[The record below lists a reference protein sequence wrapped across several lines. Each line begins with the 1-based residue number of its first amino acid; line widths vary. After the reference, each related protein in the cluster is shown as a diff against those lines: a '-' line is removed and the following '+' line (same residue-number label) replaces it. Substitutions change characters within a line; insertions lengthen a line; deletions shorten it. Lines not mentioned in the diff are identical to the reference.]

1 MGTPQ
6 CDSPYHPHYRRDSL
20 SGVGLADAAAQGAMT
35 REQLFLEQLPVIQR
49 VIGWVCARRALRGA
63 DAEDFASVAKT
74 RLIENDYEV
83 FAKYQGRSTIKTYL
97 TSVIQRIYLD
107 FQVQRFGKWRSSAE
121 ARRLGTMALRLEQ
134 LLYRDGLSFEEAC
147 GVLRSDP
154 SVRETRDELDALR
167 LRLPQR
173 PSRRIEGRDIEPVRP
188 EGAAT
193 KVERSERQALAD
205 RMFSAIR
212 CSLARLPARD
222 RVFLRLHF
230 QSGLSVADASR
241 ALGADQK
248 ALYRKKEDVLK
259 RLRVDL
265 EAAGIRAADA
275 LELLSTLDWEAALD
289 QEPPGGRGSEE
300 QPGSRPSQDLKTA
313 SGGKV

>member
-1 MGTPQ
+1 M
-6 CDSPYHPHYRRDSL
+6 
-20 SGVGLADAAAQGAMT
+20 
-35 REQLFLEQLPVIQR
+35 
-49 VIGWVCARRALRGA
+49 
-63 DAEDFASVAKT
+63 AKT

-107 FQVQRFGKWRSSAE
+107 FQVQRFGKWRPSAE

-134 LLYRDGLSFEEAC
+134 LPYRDGLSFDEAC

-167 LRLPQR
+167 LRLPLR
-173 PSRRIEGRDIEPVRP
+173 PSRRIEGRDLEPARP

-230 QSGLSVADASR
+230 QSR
-241 ALGADQK
+241 AQ
-248 ALYRKKEDVLK
+248 R
-259 RLRVDL
+259 
-265 EAAGIRAADA
+265 
-275 LELLSTLDWEAALD
+275 
-289 QEPPGGRGSEE
+289 GGRGPVARRRPEGPVPQERGRSAEAACARTSRRRRHPGAKT
-300 QPGSRPSQDLKTA
+300 QPGAAVGRSTGRRRSTRSRPEARNSRFASVSRVETA
-313 SGGKV
+313 SGQDRVTSDRRAG